1 MNTIAIAAY
10 ARTENCL
17 WKIVADIQP
26 KLTPDFLADIVSYAI
41 AYITLFKKIAD
52 YFDSFTLKWWFILSK
67 NNANCGLAIKLIAVW
82 LFVGCHFDQSR
93 KNMGHANL
101 CSYYFF
107 AVYTIHQT
115 HNNRVLAS
123 CLFDCI

>member
-10 ARTENCL
+10 TRTENCL

-67 NNANCGLAIKLIAVW
+67 NNANCGLAIKMIAVW
-82 LFVGCHFDQSR
+82 LFVG
-93 KNMGHANL
+93 MPL
-101 CSYYFF
+101 
-107 AVYTIHQT
+107 
-115 HNNRVLAS
+115 
-123 CLFDCI
+123 